1 MPRRTLTALAAVML
15 LGFALAQQSDDPA
28 TEDVAAAARTV
39 TCQAAAPA
47 WAALCT
53 AETTVALLGPFEVML
68 GLEGRIAYADATAS
82 LTGSVAGFLTVAY
95 WSDWGGAWLD
105 VRLPEIVPPIG
116 VSDWVRVGF
125 TYRWAP

>member
-15 LGFALAQQSDDPA
+15 LGFAAAQPGDEAA
-28 TEDVAAAARTV
+28 TESVATPTRTL

-53 AETTVALLGPFEVML
+53 VEATVATLGPFEVML
-68 GLEGRIAYADATAS
+68 GLEGRIAYADPTTS
-82 LTGSVAGFLTVAY
+82 LTGSLAGFLTVAY
-95 WSDWGGAWLD
+95 WSDWGGAWVD

-116 VSDWVRVGF
+116 VSDWVRIGF
-125 TYRWAP
+125 TTRF